1 MAPYA
6 SNDLRLL
13 TESVRRFAEKELAPH
28 ADELDREERLAPGI
42 FKRLGDLGIL
52 GLTVPQQFGGA
63 GLGAVALVSVMEEMS
78 YADPGT
84 CLSYL
89 AHSLLFAHNLAVT
102 GSPDQLRRYLPDVIS
117 GQLVGAFAMTEPSAG
132 SDVLS
137 MQTRAVLQ
145 GDHYVLNG
153 TKMFITN
160 GPVADVFL
168 VCARTGD
175 DRKDISMFIVERSMR
190 GFSAGNRLNKMGMRA
205 SPTSELVFKD
215 CRVPIENRVGAE
227 GESVKTM
234 MKNLDIERVGL
245 AAMSLGIARACLD
258 ISLKYASEREQFG
271 QAIVSFQS
279 VSEKIA
285 NMYIGYRAA
294 RALVYEAAQVIDEN
308 RRANQEAA
316 TAKVFATEMATQTA
330 LDAIQVMG
338 GYGYIRQF
346 PVERLMRDAKLLE
359 IGGGASGI
367 LRSVIVKEF
376 MRKLHPKADHSKT
389 DHAKAEQSRV
399 AASVKPVGQ

>member
-1 MAPYA
+1 MN
-6 SNDLRLL
+6 SNTVSDLRGL
-13 TESVRRFAEKELAPH
+13 TETVRRFAEKELAPF

-52 GLTVPQQFGGA
+52 GLTVPREYG
-63 GLGAVALVSVMEEMS
+63 GLGAGAVSLVSVMEELS

-137 MQTRAVLQ
+137 MQTRAVRK

-160 GPVADVFL
+160 GPIADAFL

-175 DRKDISMFIVERSMR
+175 SRKDLSMFIVERTMP
-190 GFSAGNRLNKMGMRA
+190 GFNTGARLSKMGMRA
-205 SPTSELVFKD
+205 SPTGELIFKD
-215 CRVPIENRVGAE
+215 CLVPAQNLIGNE
-227 GESVKTM
+227 GESVKVM

-245 AAMSLGIARACLD
+245 AGMSLGIARACLD
-258 ISLKYASEREQFG
+258 LSLKYSTEREQFG
-271 QAIVSFQS
+271 QSIINYQS
-279 VSEKIA
+279 VSERIA
-285 NMYIGYRAA
+285 DMYIGYRAA
-294 RALVYEAAQVIDEN
+294 RALVYESARVIDEG

-316 TAKVFATEMATQTA
+316 TAKVFASEMATKTA
-330 LDAIQVMG
+330 LDAIQVLG

-359 IGGGASGI
+359 IGGGTSSI
-367 LRSVIVKEF
+367 LRQVIVKEF
-376 MRKLHPKADHSKT
+376 MRKIHPHPKSESPQREEK
-389 DHAKAEQSRV
+389 
-399 AASVKPVGQ
+399 